1 MKKKIWIGV
10 LSAGI
15 ALGGAISV
23 SAMSKG
29 TINSSQ
35 SSANQEYISMD
46 KAKEIALNKINGTV
60 ESIELDHKFNHAYYE
75 VEIKKNHIDFDVY
88 IDAVTGNIRGV
99 HKDVSNKKYI
109 NQGQHKDQQI
119 SVTKTAITTEQA
131 ISIAK
136 KEIDGTVTKVE
147 KDEDDGMIKYEIEL
161 QSNQGEVDIDID
173 ANTGKIIEIDY
184 ED

>member
-1 MKKKIWIGV
+1 M
-10 LSAGI
+10 
-15 ALGGAISV
+15 
-23 SAMSKG
+23 
-29 TINSSQ
+29 
-35 SSANQEYISMD
+35 
-46 KAKEIALNKINGTV
+46 
-60 ESIELDHKFNHAYYE
+60 
-75 VEIKKNHIDFDVY
+75 
-88 IDAVTGNIRGV
+88 
-99 HKDVSNKKYI
+99 SNKKYI

-119 SVTKTAITTEQA
+119 SVTKTAITAEQA

-147 KDEDDGMIKYEIEL
+147 KDEDDGIIKYEVEL

>member
-15 ALGGAISV
+15 ALGGALSV

-29 TINSSQ
+29 TINSSE

-46 KAKEIALNKINGTV
+46 KAKEIALKKINGTV
-60 ESIELDHKFNHAYYE
+60 KSIELDHKFNHAYYE

-88 IDAVTGNIRGV
+88 VDAVTGNIRGV
-99 HKDVSNKKYI
+99 HKDVEDKDEIYK
-109 NQGQHKDQQI
+109 NQDI
-119 SVTKTAITTEQA
+119 SVTKTAITAEQA

-147 KDEDDGMIKYEIEL
+147 KDEDDGIIKYEVEL